1 MERLN
6 KGCRPFPLD
15 KDRQNRCREVL
26 ESYGMTQEELGL
38 HLGVSKQY
46 VSAVIQGRKLSNST
60 ETRIAEFFNLP
71 REAMFPERSVE
82 QIYQMRLQEQEEK
95 TRKEN
100 AKKLRMQLREKMLAS
115 AGVA

>member
-26 ESYGMTQEELGL
+26 ETYGMTQEELAM
-38 HLGVSKQY
+38 HLGQKKSY
-46 VSAVIQGRKLSNST
+46 VSELISGRRLSPSA

-82 QIYQMRLQEQEEK
+82 QIYQMRLQEQNEK

>member
-38 HLGVSKQY
+38 HLGVSKVY
-46 VSAVIQGRKLSNST
+46 ISNVFSGRRLSPSA
-60 ETRIAEFFNLP
+60 ETRIAGFFNLP
-71 REAMFPERSVE
+71 REAMFPKRTVE